1 MKRDFL
7 TYLKEAWNPDLH
19 PEDFIKNHPTLDL
32 TNGDIDISLTYDEK
46 KKKYVGTI
54 FNDNGDKETKSFKF
68 SEIKNLKKNGWKE
81 GTSKISYSKPEEP
94 DIKPEIMTGN
104 SKPDDIGS
112 SDPHYDSDTKLD
124 NGEKKELRIAKCVD
138 DWISKNDTK
147 KSNPNID
154 DIVDNSE
161 DHFYAIKMGSSTKK
175 SDIMVVHDKEE
186 HNKDKKNVG
195 DNDKVFF
202 IEAKADDISRTF
214 NPNVIIVQDNDSFKF
229 EYAGFEIPK
238 NLTDHK
244 EKLMYNDL
252 MSRGDVGKII
262 TDIISKKAQPL
273 VNTFSKIIKLYG
285 EIANIKDEEV
295 KTTGY
300 EFPRDFK
307 YLPGIFDYIVRYCLC
322 DKTIDKWNE
331 LDKTLKEMNIN
342 KQFLIDIFNKNNEVI
357 LQGVSNN
364 KEKPKIDSLDNII
377 ENLSDLEKQNY
388 MFYLVNSSL
397 NVATVKI
404 GGWNDNPDLN
414 EDQKEVKTYLDK
426 ITFAIK
432 SWYCDHKKAAYI
444 EYGPSDNFDGGL
456 YIFDKNYDP
465 LNLQEKM
472 GGKITTFEDAVL
484 GAKCYILKSSHRK
497 TMRLETKLKLIANG
511 YQIED
516 ILNDKFK
523 MKPGDDKND
532 KTKFFKEN
540 MI

>member
-1 MKRDFL
+1 
-7 TYLKEAWNPDLH
+7 
-19 PEDFIKNHPTLDL
+19 
-32 TNGDIDISLTYDEK
+32 
-46 KKKYVGTI
+46 
-54 FNDNGDKETKSFKF
+54 
-68 SEIKNLKKNGWKE
+68 
-81 GTSKISYSKPEEP
+81 
-94 DIKPEIMTGN
+94 
-104 SKPDDIGS
+104 
-112 SDPHYDSDTKLD
+112 
-124 NGEKKELRIAKCVD
+124 
-138 DWISKNDTK
+138 
-147 KSNPNID
+147 
-154 DIVDNSE
+154 
-161 DHFYAIKMGSSTKK
+161 
-175 SDIMVVHDKEE
+175 
-186 HNKDKKNVG
+186 
-195 DNDKVFF
+195 
-202 IEAKADDISRTF
+202 
-214 NPNVIIVQDNDSFKF
+214 
-229 EYAGFEIPK
+229 
-238 NLTDHK
+238 
-244 EKLMYNDL
+244 MYNDL
-252 MSRGDVGKII
+252 MSRGDLGKII

-307 YLPGIFDYIVRYCLC
+307 YLPSIFDYIVRYCLC

-404 GGWNDNPDLN
+404 GGWDDNPDLN

-444 EYGPSDNFDGGL
+444 EYGPSDNFGGGL
-456 YIFDKNYDP
+456 YIFDKDYDP
-465 LNLQEKM
+465 LNLQEKT

-532 KTKFFKEN
+532 KTKFFKES
-540 MI
+540 I

>member
-1 MKRDFL
+1 
-7 TYLKEAWNPDLH
+7 
-19 PEDFIKNHPTLDL
+19 
-32 TNGDIDISLTYDEK
+32 
-46 KKKYVGTI
+46 
-54 FNDNGDKETKSFKF
+54 
-68 SEIKNLKKNGWKE
+68 
-81 GTSKISYSKPEEP
+81 
-94 DIKPEIMTGN
+94 
-104 SKPDDIGS
+104 
-112 SDPHYDSDTKLD
+112 
-124 NGEKKELRIAKCVD
+124 
-138 DWISKNDTK
+138 
-147 KSNPNID
+147 
-154 DIVDNSE
+154 
-161 DHFYAIKMGSSTKK
+161 
-175 SDIMVVHDKEE
+175 
-186 HNKDKKNVG
+186 
-195 DNDKVFF
+195 
-202 IEAKADDISRTF
+202 
-214 NPNVIIVQDNDSFKF
+214 
-229 EYAGFEIPK
+229 
-238 NLTDHK
+238 
-244 EKLMYNDL
+244 MYNDL
-252 MSRGDVGKII
+252 MSRGDLGKII

-388 MFYLVNSSL
+388 MFYLVKSSL

-404 GGWNDNPDLN
+404 GEWDDNPDLN

-444 EYGPSDNFDGGL
+444 EYGPSDNFAGGL
-456 YIFDKNYDP
+456 YIFDKDYDP
-465 LNLQEKM
+465 LNLQEKT

-484 GAKCYILKSSHRK
+484 GAKCYILKSSRRK
-497 TMRLETKLKLIANG
+497 TMRLEAKLKLIANG

-532 KTKFFKEN
+532 KTKFFKESV
-540 MI
+540 

>member
-19 PEDFIKNHPTLDL
+19 PEDFIKNHPTLNL
-32 TNGDIDISLTYDEK
+32 TNGDINISLTYDEK

-81 GTSKISYSKPEEP
+81 GTSKISYSKSEEP
-94 DIKPEIMTGN
+94 DIKPELMTGN
-104 SKPDDIGS
+104 SKPEDVGS
-112 SDPHYDSDTKLD
+112 SDPHDDSDIKLD
-124 NGEKKELRIAKCVD
+124 TGEKKELRIAKCVD
-138 DWISKNDTK
+138 DWISRNDTK
-147 KSNPNID
+147 KNNPNID

-202 IEAKADDISRTF
+202 IEAKADDVSRTF
-214 NPNVIIVQDNDSFKF
+214 NPTVIIVQDNDSFKF

-238 NLTDHK
+238 NLTDHN

-252 MSRGDVGKII
+252 MSRGDLGKII

-307 YLPGIFDYIVRYCLC
+307 YLPSIFDYIVRYCLC

-388 MFYLVNSSL
+388 MFYLVKSSL

-404 GGWNDNPDLN
+404 GGWDDNPDLN

-432 SWYCDHKKAAYI
+432 SWYCDHKRAAYI

>member
-7 TYLKEAWNPDLH
+7 TYLKEEWNPDLH

-32 TNGDIDISLTYDEK
+32 TNGDINISLTYDEK
-46 KKKYVGTI
+46 TKKYVGSI

-68 SEIKNLKKNGWKE
+68 SEIKKLKKNGWKE
-81 GTSKISYSKPEEP
+81 GTTKITYDKPEEP
-94 DIKPEIMTGN
+94 DIKPEPITGN
-104 SKPDDIGS
+104 SKPEDVGR
-112 SDPHYDSDTKLD
+112 SDPHANSDSKLD
-124 NGEKKELRIAKCVD
+124 NGEKKELRIAKSVD
-138 DWISKNDTK
+138 DWISRNDTK

-154 DIVDNSE
+154 DIVDNPE
-161 DHFYAIKMGSSTKK
+161 DHFYAIKMGSSTRKA
-175 SDIMVVHDKEE
+175 DIMVVHDKEE
-186 HNKDKKNVG
+186 HNKDKRNIG

-202 IEAKADDISRTF
+202 IEAKADNVSRTF

-229 EYAGFEIPK
+229 EYTGFEIPK

-252 MSRGDVGKII
+252 MSRGDLGKII

-307 YLPGIFDYIVRYCLC
+307 YLPSIFDYIVRYCLC

-342 KQFLIDIFNKNNEVI
+342 KQFLIDIFNKNNKVI

-364 KEKPKIDSLDNII
+364 KEKTKIDSLDNII

-397 NVATVKI
+397 NVATVRI
-404 GGWNDNPDLN
+404 GGWDDNPDLN

-444 EYGPSDNFDGGL
+444 EYGPSENFDGGL

-484 GAKCYILKSSHRK
+484 GAKCYILKSSHRR
-497 TMRLETKLKLIANG
+497 TMRLEAKLKLIANG

>member
-7 TYLKEAWNPDLH
+7 TYLKEEWNPDLH

-32 TNGDIDISLTYDEK
+32 TNGDINISLTYDEK
-46 KKKYVGTI
+46 TKKYVGSI

-68 SEIKNLKKNGWKE
+68 SEIKKLKKNGWKE
-81 GTSKISYSKPEEP
+81 GTTKITYDKPEEP
-94 DIKPEIMTGN
+94 DIKPEPMTGN
-104 SKPDDIGS
+104 SKPEDVGR
-112 SDPHYDSDTKLD
+112 SDPYANSDSKLD
-124 NGEKKELRIAKCVD
+124 NGEKKELRITKSVD
-138 DWISKNDTK
+138 DWISRNDTK

-154 DIVDNSE
+154 DIVDNPE
-161 DHFYAIKMGSSTKK
+161 DHFYAIKMGSSTRKA
-175 SDIMVVHDKEE
+175 DIMVVHDKEE
-186 HNKDKKNVG
+186 YNKDKRNIG

-202 IEAKADDISRTF
+202 IEAKADNVSRTF

-229 EYAGFEIPK
+229 EYTGFEIPK

-252 MSRGDVGKII
+252 MSRGDLGKII

-273 VNTFSKIIKLYG
+273 VNTFSRIIKLYG

-307 YLPGIFDYIVRYCLC
+307 YLPSIFDYIVRYCLC

-342 KQFLIDIFNKNNEVI
+342 KQFLIDIFNKNNKVI

-364 KEKPKIDSLDNII
+364 KEKTKIDSLDNII

-397 NVATVKI
+397 NVATVRI
-404 GGWNDNPDLN
+404 GGWDDNPDLN

-444 EYGPSDNFDGGL
+444 EYGPSENFDGGL

-465 LNLQEKM
+465 LNLQEKT

-484 GAKCYILKSSHRK
+484 GAKCYILKSSHRQ

>member
-7 TYLKEAWNPDLH
+7 TYLNEAWNPDLH

-104 SKPDDIGS
+104 SKPEDIGRAE
-112 SDPHYDSDTKLD
+112 PHDDSDTKLD

-138 DWISKNDTK
+138 DWISKNDIK

-161 DHFYAIKMGSSTKK
+161 DHFYAIKMGSSTRK

-202 IEAKADDISRTF
+202 IEAKADDVSRTF

-238 NLTDHK
+238 NLTNHK

-252 MSRGDVGKII
+252 MSRGDLGKII

-307 YLPGIFDYIVRYCLC
+307 YLPSIFDYIVRYCLC

-331 LDKTLKEMNIN
+331 LDKTLNEMNIN
-342 KQFLIDIFNKNNEVI
+342 KQLLIDIFNKNNEVI

-364 KEKPKIDSLDNII
+364 KEKLKIDSLDNII

-388 MFYLVNSSL
+388 MFYLVKSSL

-404 GGWNDNPDLN
+404 GGWDDNPDLN

-444 EYGPSDNFDGGL
+444 EYGSSDNFDGGL

-484 GAKCYILKSSHRK
+484 GAKCYILKSSRRQ

-511 YQIED
+511 FQIED

-532 KTKFFKEN
+532 KTKFFKES
-540 MI
+540 M

>member
-32 TNGDIDISLTYDEK
+32 TNGDINVSLTYDEK
-46 KKKYVGTI
+46 KKKYVGTV

-68 SEIKNLKKNGWKE
+68 SEIKKLKKNGWKE
-81 GTSKISYSKPEEP
+81 GITKITYDKPDEP
-94 DIKPEIMTGN
+94 NIKPELMPGN
-104 SKPDDIGS
+104 SKPEDIGRAE
-112 SDPHYDSDTKLD
+112 PHDSDTKID

-202 IEAKADDISRTF
+202 IEAKADDVSRTF

-244 EKLMYNDL
+244 ERLMYNDL
-252 MSRGDVGKII
+252 MSRGDLGKII

-444 EYGPSDNFDGGL
+444 EYGPSDNFSGGL

-465 LNLQEKM
+465 LNLQEKT
-472 GGKITTFEDAVL
+472 GGKITTFEDSVL
-484 GAKCYILKSSHRK
+484 GAKCYILKSSRRK
-497 TMRLETKLKLIANG
+497 TMRLEAKLKLIANG

-532 KTKFFKEN
+532 KTKFFKESL
-540 MI
+540 